1 MLSRET
7 VWRPSTVRLE
17 LVVRRRRRGRARPE
31 VNMTTPPPPLPLS
44 QSKVKSNSSQRIINQ
59 QLLLHSLA
67 QASSFNDDNYDEIF
81 CLESESFP
89 QLIQL
94 IDFSIFCCEMR
105 LTTAVYNKDKSSLNT
120 DNTRRHPDSSHNQH
134 SEKPSSLS
142 ELRR

>member
-1 MLSRET
+1 M
-7 VWRPSTVRLE
+7 
-17 LVVRRRRRGRARPE
+17 
-31 VNMTTPPPPLPLS
+31 M
-44 QSKVKSNSSQRIINQ
+44 I
-59 QLLLHSLA
+59 
-67 QASSFNDDNYDEIF
+67 NYDEIF

-105 LTTAVYNKDKSSLNT
+105 LTTAVYNKDKSSLPT

-142 ELRR
+142 ELRRWIPDYITYVAAQKPIKHYVWIEHILPSGVTDR